1 MKKQVKAYHSHD
13 VDVQLSKMN
22 KEAKILSDLIKLL
35 RETISTWERYTSKNK
50 ADLAEESR
58 CWRVYLDGT
67 TAKTRTLDRY
77 LSDRTLPSN
86 PRWQLVI
93 RTAKYVIDNCLL
105 KQEDSDALT
114 EMITALDKAF
124 E

>member
-1 MKKQVKAYHSHD
+1 M
-13 VDVQLSKMN
+13 
-22 KEAKILSDLIKLL
+22 KLL
-35 RETISTWERYTSKNK
+35 RETISTWERYTHKTK

-77 LSDRTLPSN
+77 LSERTLPAK

-93 RTAKYVIDNCLL
+93 RTAKHVLDNCEL
-105 KQEDSDALT
+105 KDEDSAELT
-114 EMITALDKAF
+114 TMMTALDNAF